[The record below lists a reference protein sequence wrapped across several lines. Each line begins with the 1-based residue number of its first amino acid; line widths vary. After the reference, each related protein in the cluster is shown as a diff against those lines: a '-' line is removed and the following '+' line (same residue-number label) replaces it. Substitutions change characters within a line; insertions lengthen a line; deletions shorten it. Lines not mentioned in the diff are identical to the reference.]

1 MLEDRLLTWRF
12 KNGSKQAL
20 ARIYE
25 KYESLLLT
33 IAGAILNDAS
43 AGEDVVQDVFLRFA
57 QHPEA
62 LRSAGNLRNY
72 LAVCTANLSKDR
84 LRSRRQVLRR
94 DAGIADGLDRLDPM
108 MEALRLE
115 QAQALWQAVTQLP
128 MEQREVVVL
137 RQTGGLTFKEIAS
150 ALRVSINTAQ
160 SRYRY
165 ALEKLRTSLNGEL
178 DQ

>member
-12 KNGSKQAL
+12 KNGSRQAL

-25 KYESLLLT
+25 KYESMLLT

-62 LRSAGNLRNY
+62 LRVTGNLRSY

-84 LRSRRQVLRR
+84 LRSRRQVHRG
-94 DAGIADGLDRLDPM
+94 DDSVADGIDRLDPLTHV
-108 MEALRLE
+108 LRLE
-115 QAQALWQAVTQLP
+115 QTQALWRAVIQLP
-128 MEQREVVVL
+128 VEQREVVVL
-137 RQTGGLTFKEIAS
+137 RQTAGLTFKEIAL
-150 ALRVSINTAQ
+150 ALKVSINTAQ

-165 ALEKLRTSLNGEL
+165 GIEKLRTSLNGEFE
-178 DQ
+178 